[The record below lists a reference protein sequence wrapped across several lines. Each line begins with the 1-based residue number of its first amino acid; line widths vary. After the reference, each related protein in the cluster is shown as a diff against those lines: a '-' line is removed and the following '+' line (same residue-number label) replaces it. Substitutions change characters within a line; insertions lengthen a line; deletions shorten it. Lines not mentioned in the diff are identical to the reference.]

1 MSLLTIVQ
9 DAAAILG
16 VLNSVPT
23 TVVNTYDATINQL
36 VALANTEGQNLS
48 ESYQWQELTIPV
60 SFAATN
66 NPVSP
71 GNTVS
76 DQGAIETH
84 APGFLYIIDD
94 TLWLQN
100 QPFKLLGPLS
110 AQQRT
115 ALEAYRVQGAAW
127 AYWIEG
133 GHLYLSRPTLSTQNI
148 TFRYQSKYW
157 VRQPDGTT
165 TNRLT
170 ADTDT
175 TLIPERCVMLGTIWR
190 WLSRNGLPYQQEYL
204 DYQQAVTQY
213 AGRDG
218 TRTVIDAS
226 GQSPSYNPQQSI
238 IGGVMVVR

>member
-16 VLNSVPT
+16 VLNSVPA
-23 TVVNTYDATINQL
+23 TVVNTYDSTINQL
-36 VALANTEGQNLS
+36 VALANTEGQFLA
-48 ESYQWQELTIPV
+48 EDKQWQNLTVPV
-60 SFAATN
+60 TFPATN
-66 NPVSP
+66 NPVSA
-71 GNTVS
+71 GNVTS
-76 DQGAIETH
+76 DQGLIEDL
-84 APGFLYIIDD
+84 APGYLYIIDD

-157 VRQPDGTT
+157 VKKADGST
-165 TNRLT
+165 TNRMT
-170 ADTDT
+170 ADADS
-175 TLIPERCVMLGTIWR
+175 TLIPERCVMLGTVWR
-190 WLSRNGLPYQQEYL
+190 WLSRNGLPYQQEYI

-213 AGRDG
+213 TGRDG
-218 TRTVIDAS
+218 TRTVVDAS

>member
-16 VLNSVPT
+16 VLNSVPA
-23 TVVNTYDATINQL
+23 TVVNTYDSTINQL
-36 VALANTEGQNLS
+36 VALANTEGQFLA
-48 ESYQWQELTIPV
+48 EDKQWQNLTVPV
-60 SFAATN
+60 TFPATN
-66 NPVSP
+66 NPVSA
-71 GNTVS
+71 GNITS
-76 DQGAIETH
+76 DQGLIEDL
-84 APGFLYIIDD
+84 APGYLYIIDD

-148 TFRYQSKYW
+148 TFRYQSKNW
-157 VRQPDGTT
+157 VKKADGST
-165 TNRLT
+165 TNRMT
-170 ADTDT
+170 ADADS
-175 TLIPERCVMLGTIWR
+175 TLIPERCVMLGTVWR

-213 AGRDG
+213 TGRDG
-218 TRTVIDAS
+218 TRTVVDAS

>member
-23 TVVNTYDATINQL
+23 TVVNTYDSTINQL
-36 VALANTEGQNLS
+36 VALANTEGQFLA
-48 ESYQWQELTIPV
+48 EDKQWQNLTVPV
-60 SFAATN
+60 TFPATN
-66 NPVSP
+66 NPVSS
-71 GNTVS
+71 GSTTS
-76 DQGAIETH
+76 DQGLIEEL
-84 APGFLYIIDD
+84 APGYLYIIDD

-157 VRQPDGTT
+157 VKKADGSTA
-165 TNRLT
+165 NRMT
-170 ADTDT
+170 ADNDA
-175 TLIPERCVMLGTIWR
+175 TLIPERCIMLGAVWR
-190 WLSRNGLPYQQEYL
+190 YLSRNGLPYQQEYL
-204 DYQQAVTQY
+204 DYQQSVTQY
-213 AGRDG
+213 TGRDG
-218 TRTVIDAS
+218 TRTVVDAS